1 MEIENIKQDSQES
14 YMDMEVATTRERH
27 QKETKKAMKHAG
39 VFFFLVMF
47 LEIPLSIIMAIF
59 LNVIPMEYEVLFSVL
74 VTQGYF
80 LILGGLYLLI
90 KRMSLKSALG
100 FRGYKLSS
108 FFLSLVVLLCA
119 SPMATWL
126 NLLSQLFAKNEI
138 SNSIYE
144 ITQVLPVGLAIMV
157 IGCLPGFVEELLY
170 RGIMYHTF
178 RKRSVL
184 TGIIVSAL
192 TFGLMHMNFNQ
203 IMYAVYLGVL
213 FALIVEATGSL
224 YSSMILHMLFNAWNT
239 AYLYVLP
246 KLYEFLSRF
255 SAEYANTSMEE
266 MMNATPTKQE
276 ILSSV
281 VMTTPMA
288 FIGLFL
294 TILLIRQMAKLNNR
308 ELSWVYIC
316 GNREDVKGT
325 KPVNVPLVLG
335 CVFCIV
341 MAVASL

>member
-1 MEIENIKQDSQES
+1 MDLEHITPEYQENFNNIGED
-14 YMDMEVATTRERH
+14 VTREVKR
-27 QKETKKAMKHAG
+27 KEAKSAMKHAG
-39 VFFFLVMF
+39 IFFFLLMF
-47 LEIPLSIIMAIF
+47 LEIPLSIGMAIF
-59 LNVIPMEYEVLFSVL
+59 LNVIPSEYEVLFSVL

-80 LILGGLYLLI
+80 LFFGGAYLLI
-90 KRMSLKSALG
+90 KKISLKNELG

-108 FFLSLVVLLCA
+108 FFLSLLVLLCA

-126 NLLSQLFAKNEI
+126 NFLSQLFAKNEI

-144 ITQVLPVGLAIMV
+144 ITQVLPAGLAILV

-170 RGIMYHTF
+170 RGIMYCAF
-178 RKRSVL
+178 RKRSIL
-184 TGIIVSAL
+184 TGIVVSAL

-246 KLYEFLSRF
+246 KLFGFLSRF
-255 SAEYANTSMEE
+255 SPEYANTSLEE
-266 MMNATPTKQE
+266 MMNVTPTKQE
-276 ILSSV
+276 ILSSI

-288 FIGLFL
+288 FVGLFL

-308 ELSWVYIC
+308 ELSWTYIC
-316 GNREDVKGT
+316 GSKEEVREIKA
-325 KPVNVPLVLG
+325 VNVPLILG